1 MSYIDNT
8 ETTESK
14 MRRLNPIFRKNA
26 SAKWSICT
34 YPDLNKEFARLEK
47 LSNTELSELMVGID
61 TDTSSRV
68 VKNLVSRKINDI
80 LHTRSAA

>member
-14 MRRLNPIFRKNA
+14 MRFLIPSFRKNA

-34 YPDLNKEFARLEK
+34 HPEMNKEYARLEK
-47 LSNTELSELMVGID
+47 LSDTELSELMDGMD

-68 VKNLVSRKINDI
+68 VKNLVSRKINEI
-80 LHTRSAA
+80 LNSRIAA